1 MSRFL
6 VRAVAGAAA
15 CAAAMAGSL
24 AATPV
29 QAAPDS
35 AGEAESTISRFGYKS
50 NVFGTKVLVDNVEL
64 RNLKDAFAQLKCTR
78 RTDVDI
84 TKHSSAST
92 EALPIDNDLV
102 HISPSTSRSTT
113 YRADGVHGVRGI
125 NTIADIALGGE
136 LPGGFQTPVLKIRGL
151 QSVSDAFH
159 VDGKGFDHAESFG
172 FRGISLEIPEGSE
185 IPPEVQDLLD
195 VINQVDVPISEVVN
209 QLIDLLE
216 STGVIEI
223 PGLGSIALGRS
234 FGSASKTRASS
245 EAYALRIG
253 VDNPSDGSTTMLQLG
268 RAVSR
273 ISTGVPSGVFRS
285 QMTALELLS
294 GNDAL
299 HLGNVLQRSIPCEG
313 TGGQLVRKKV
323 NAAKVLQGAAVS
335 LEGVEYAYLGKQL
348 AGGKA
353 KGKVRTTIAKASIP
367 AVDMVIEGITSGVRV
382 RSRGQGQKVQRVPF
396 VRIGSITVGGEPLAL
411 PKPGGET
418 DFDGGVLRYKVLRQN
433 DFYGTQVNALEIQL
447 TEMASVVKLG
457 SAAGRVF
464 FK

>member
-1 MSRFL
+1 MNRSL
-6 VRAVAGAAA
+6 TRAVAAAA
-15 CAAAMAGSL
+15 VCATALAGGLSG
-24 AATPV
+24 APA
-29 QAAPDS
+29 QAEND
-35 AGEAESTISRFGYKS
+35 AGAGSTISRFGYKS

-78 RTDVDI
+78 RTNVDI
-84 TKHSSAST
+84 VKHSKVST
-92 EALPIDNDLV
+92 AELPIDNDLV

-113 YRADGVHGVRGI
+113 YRDGAVHGVRGI

-136 LPGGFQTPVLKIRGL
+136 LPGGIKTPVLKIRGL
-151 QSVSDAFH
+151 ESVADAFH
-159 VDGKGFDHAESFG
+159 TQGKGFGHAESFG
-172 FRGISLEIPEGSE
+172 FRGISLAMPEDSD

-195 VINQVDVPISEVVN
+195 IVNQVNVPVSDVVN

-216 STGVIEI
+216 SVGVIEI

-234 FGSASKTRASS
+234 FGNATTSRASS

-253 VDNPSDGSTTMLQLG
+253 VRNPSDDSTTMLQLG

-273 ISTGVPSGVFRS
+273 ISRGVPSGVFRS

-313 TGGQLVRKKV
+313 THGKTIRKRV

-348 AGGKA
+348 ANGKA

-382 RSRGQGQKVQRVPF
+382 RSTGPGRKVKRFPF
-396 VRIGSITVGGEPLAL
+396 VSIGSVKVAGEEIAL
-411 PKPGGET
+411 PRPGGEV

-447 TEMASVVKLG
+447 TEMASLVKLG
-457 SAAGRVF
+457 SSAGRVF